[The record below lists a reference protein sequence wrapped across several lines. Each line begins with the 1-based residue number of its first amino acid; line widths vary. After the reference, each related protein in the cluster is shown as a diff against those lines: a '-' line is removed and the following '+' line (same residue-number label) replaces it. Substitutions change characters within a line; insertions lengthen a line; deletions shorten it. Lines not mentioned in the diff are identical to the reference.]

1 MHAVASGK
9 AAAAHGPANV
19 DVARLWADASK
30 RADSASGQE
39 SPKDRAER
47 DAAKPG
53 GPAPDTSLAAAAPAA
68 SKPVRPAAGDPA
80 RDDVRPPQPPR
91 IDTAGADDAINGA
104 QAERPQTDTK
114 ARDRDDPQTTI
125 DNPRRRAKRRP
136 AGAAP
141 PTNMATDLA
150 ANDDGPSIG
159 GLLYALNRKPSNKP
173 FYFAAV
179 ASAVW
184 LISGILF
191 GYLVL
196 APDIARVTSFADFVR
211 ESTFMTTLASVVGP
225 VLLFWFLAF
234 LAWRSEELHLR
245 STAMT
250 EVAVRL
256 AEPDRMAEEQVASLG
271 QAVRRQ
277 VTFMNDAVNHALSR
291 AGELEAM
298 VQGEVTA
305 LERSYE
311 DNEKKIRSLLQELA
325 QERHSLTGTGE
336 HFKGT
341 LETLAKD
348 VPLLIEQLSTQ
359 QSKLAGIIAG
369 ADENLT
375 ALEMSLA
382 QQTGRLE
389 TTLDDRTQRL
399 QSTLGDR
406 AAELQ
411 TVLESYAEAIST
423 TFQGRS
429 EGLQVMLSDERAGF
443 EQSLRSGHDG
453 MQNLLADQR
462 AGLEQTM
469 NAGQDGMRSLL
480 ADQRSGLEQT
490 INAGQDG
497 MQNLLADQRQELEQ
511 TLTSQVTRLGTKL
524 DDHRDAVE
532 TTLGGYTDAL
542 GTILHDRTAK
552 IEQAIADHNAA
563 VERHGH
569 QIDSRLTARQA
580 DLGRMLEDHRANLE
594 ANLEQHN
601 AAVERHGADIDSRLT
616 ARQADLG
623 RMLED
628 HRAGLEANLDQ
639 QTGAIDDIITK
650 RTEFLQSVFD
660 EYALALDT
668 TLANRAN
675 ALDTQLVERTK
686 ALDEAFTDRLRL
698 FDESIVR
705 STQAID
711 DAVGENAKSLTTAME
726 AHAESLSD
734 MIRTQSVEL
743 DETLVR
749 GIGAVRESS
758 ENISRQSIRAIEG
771 LATQAEMLK
780 TVSENLLGQINS
792 VTNRFENQGHAILRS
807 ANALE
812 GANYKIDKALGERA
826 EQLNRTLDR
835 LSSTASELG
844 QMVDGYSS
852 TLEGSV
858 SDAQERT
865 RLLTQE
871 LSREAEERKKTAI
884 DEVSRLKSEALAEK
898 DRALEELKAEFRTVT
913 REVTDRLGVLSQQ
926 FSQTSGEVRARARQ
940 ATDEIRAD
948 QERLKSEI
956 ERLPA
961 ATQES
966 ATAMRR
972 ALGDQLRALDQLSA
986 LANKFGVARDVR
998 APVNPPASDAS
1009 EHAQLVAGTDDAG
1022 KQQQRPRAAAA
1033 PAAEKPDGDA
1043 EQRTFSSLTSTLA
1056 RELNQRASRVPPE
1069 VRDAAPPTN
1078 ATPAAAPNPQ
1088 AAAPTPQA
1096 APAARQPARSEGVDG
1111 ERWSFGDLLA
1121 RASQDDGDADSAG
1134 DDASPPANAGGG
1146 FGNLDIPGIAAA
1158 IDANLAAA
1166 IWSRFR
1172 AGQRG
1177 FMVRSIYPH
1186 TSRELFDETQGR
1198 YTTDATFQDNV
1209 DQFLND
1215 YEALL
1220 KDCDARDRSG
1230 QAAHDKI
1237 VSETGRVYL
1246 FLAHASGRL
1255 A

>member
-1 MHAVASGK
+1 LLFCGPWGCFQNGDTLYTNVNGAVGHIRRAMAKNNEAKQTDGLPAGAPSDLRDTGNDRAARANSLTAKLKSAGATPPPLPTPPPPQVSPQSTPPSPQRQTLQGSAPEGPTSQGHASQRQASETKDEAKSPGGSAAVRAAQAARSAGSGTTPSAFATPPGRIPPLPTEATGATPPTTQAAASGG
-9 AAAAHGPANV
+9 AAAAHKPANV
-19 DVARLWADASK
+19 DVARLWADASQ
-30 RADSASGQE
+30 RADKADGKQT
-39 SPKDRAER
+39 PKDWTER
-47 DAAKPG
+47 DAAKPSG
-53 GPAPDTSLAAAAPAA
+53 VGT
-68 SKPVRPAAGDPA
+68 A
-80 RDDVRPPQPPR
+80 RDTVGLPQPPR
-91 IDTAGADDAINGA
+91 IDTAGADDAVNGA
-104 QAERPQTDTK
+104 QAERPQTDTQ

-136 AGAAP
+136 AGAVP
-141 PTNMATDLA
+141 PANMATDLA

-159 GLLYALNRKPSNKP
+159 GLLYSLNRKPSNKP
-173 FYFAAV
+173 FYIAAV
-179 ASAVW
+179 ASAAW
-184 LISGILF
+184 LISGIVF

-359 QSKLAGIIAG
+359 QGKLAGIIAG
-369 ADENLT
+369 AGENLT

-389 TTLDDRTQRL
+389 TSLDDRTQML

-443 EQSLRSGHDG
+443 EQSLTSGQEG
-453 MQNLLADQR
+453 IQNLLADQR
-462 AGLEQTM
+462 TGIEQSLT
-469 NAGQDGMRSLL
+469 AGQEGIQNVLT
-480 ADQRSGLEQT
+480 DQRAGIEQSLR
-490 INAGQDG
+490 DG
-497 MQNLLADQRQELEQ
+497 HQSLNTVLTDQRQDIEE
-511 TLTSQVTRLGTKL
+511 TLTREVARLGTKL
-524 DDHRDAVE
+524 DSHRDAVE

-542 GTILHDRTAK
+542 GTILHDRSAK
-552 IEQAIADHNAA
+552 IEQAIAEHNAA

-580 DLGRMLEDHRANLE
+580 DLGRMLEDHRASLE
-594 ANLEQHN
+594 ANLNQHN

-711 DAVGENAKSLTTAME
+711 DAVGENAKSLTAAME

-771 LATQAEMLK
+771 LATARSIPSQIGSK
-780 TVSENLLGQINS
+780 TRA
-792 VTNRFENQGHAILRS
+792 TRFFVRPMRS
-807 ANALE
+807 RAPTTRSTRRLASAPKSSIAL
-812 GANYKIDKALGERA
+812 
-826 EQLNRTLDR
+826 
-835 LSSTASELG
+835 STAC
-844 QMVDGYSS
+844 
-852 TLEGSV
+852 
-858 SDAQERT
+858 R
-865 RLLTQE
+865 R
-871 LSREAEERKKTAI
+871 
-884 DEVSRLKSEALAEK
+884 
-898 DRALEELKAEFRTVT
+898 
-913 REVTDRLGVLSQQ
+913 
-926 FSQTSGEVRARARQ
+926 
-940 ATDEIRAD
+940 
-948 QERLKSEI
+948 
-956 ERLPA
+956 
-961 ATQES
+961 
-966 ATAMRR
+966 RR
-972 ALGDQLRALDQLSA
+972 A
-986 LANKFGVARDVR
+986 NWARWST
-998 APVNPPASDAS
+998 ATP
-1009 EHAQLVAGTDDAG
+1009 
-1022 KQQQRPRAAAA
+1022 QRW
-1033 PAAEKPDGDA
+1033 
-1043 EQRTFSSLTSTLA
+1043 
-1056 RELNQRASRVPPE
+1056 RVPSPM
-1069 VRDAAPPTN
+1069 RMSAP
-1078 ATPAAAPNPQ
+1078 
-1088 AAAPTPQA
+1088 
-1096 APAARQPARSEGVDG
+1096 
-1111 ERWSFGDLLA
+1111 
-1121 RASQDDGDADSAG
+1121 
-1134 DDASPPANAGGG
+1134 
-1146 FGNLDIPGIAAA
+1146 
-1158 IDANLAAA
+1158 
-1166 IWSRFR
+1166 
-1172 AGQRG
+1172 
-1177 FMVRSIYPH
+1177 
-1186 TSRELFDETQGR
+1186 
-1198 YTTDATFQDNV
+1198 
-1209 DQFLND
+1209 
-1215 YEALL
+1215 
-1220 KDCDARDRSG
+1220 DC
-1230 QAAHDKI
+1230 
-1237 VSETGRVYL
+1237 
-1246 FLAHASGRL
+1246 
-1255 A
+1255 